1 MKHSV
6 RTPMTGPLI
15 KVVLC
20 PDQSELLPVASRT
33 PPRTISARRHAGPPN
48 SCPHAA
54 SIVVPGGGS
63 AFLQGIFLREIRQL
77 SLLHTQGYKAQ
88 LCQDSL
94 TEPLTKGVLC
104 PIEPVLLR
112 LRLQLQPAHAQF
124 PPHWHTGQPV
134 RIAAPRCRFHRCTT
148 VQAVTAPHASR
159 FPAQKGVNAAHLK

>member
-1 MKHSV
+1 M
-6 RTPMTGPLI
+6 MGPLI

-77 SLLHTQGYKAQ
+77 SLPHTQGYKAQ

-94 TEPLTKGVLC
+94 TEPLTKGVFMSHRARAAAA
-104 PIEPVLLR
+104 PVAATT
-112 LRLQLQPAHAQF
+112 AHAQF